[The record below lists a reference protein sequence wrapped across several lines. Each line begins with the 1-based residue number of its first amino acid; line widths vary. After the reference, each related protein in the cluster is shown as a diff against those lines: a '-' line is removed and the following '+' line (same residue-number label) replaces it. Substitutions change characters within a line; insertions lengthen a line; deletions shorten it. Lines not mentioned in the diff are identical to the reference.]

1 MRILHAISEMGSGG
15 AEAVVQELALG
26 QREAGH
32 DVAVLSSGG
41 HRERLLE
48 RAGVRLVSAPLQVR
62 SVSGTAGGLAAASAA
77 RTPRPDVVHGHNV
90 RATAVAHLAVRRLRR
105 APPLV
110 ATFHGVAEQDYP
122 SAVRWLDRC
131 ADEVVTVSDVVAD
144 RLVAAGLQRRPY
156 VVHNAVTTPPAFD
169 RREVREDLG
178 LPQDVPVAL
187 CVARVAEQKRHDVL
201 VAAWD
206 LLDEDAVLVC
216 VGAGPLLPQLQEA
229 AAASARRIV
238 VLGER
243 TDVAQLLSAAD
254 LLVLAS
260 DWEGLPMAVLEA
272 MSAGLPV
279 VATDVDGLREAVGP
293 DAGLLV
299 PPRDPG
305 ALATALS
312 SMLSDA
318 PARQAAG
325 AAAARRV
332 EARHSVQT
340 MLAGYERVYEGLG
353 VQPRIS

>member
-144 RLVAAGLQRRPY
+144 RHVLGQA
-156 VVHNAVTTPPAFD
+156 
-169 RREVREDLG
+169 EVREDLG